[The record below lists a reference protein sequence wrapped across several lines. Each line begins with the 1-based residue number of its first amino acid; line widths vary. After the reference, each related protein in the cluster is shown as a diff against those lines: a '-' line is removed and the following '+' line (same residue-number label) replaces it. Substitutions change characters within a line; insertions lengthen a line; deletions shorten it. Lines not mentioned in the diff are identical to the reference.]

1 MKTLIYI
8 AIMAGVTYLI
18 RMIPF
23 TVFQKKIRSRFVLSF
38 LHYVPYAVLSAM
50 TIPAIFY
57 STGSMVTAAAGTV
70 VAIVL
75 AYFEKPLIVVAL
87 AASAAALLAKAPEFD
102 LLITAESKGIPLA
115 HEMAAQAGMNK
126 YILARKAPKLYMKDP
141 VAVEVKSITT
151 AARQTLYLDKL
162 DMDAMKDKRILI
174 VDDVIS
180 TGESVAALETLV
192 RKAGGNIV
200 GKMAILAEGDAKDR
214 EDILYLEYLPL
225 FDKDG
230 NAL

>member
-70 VAIVL
+70 VASVL

-87 AASAAALLAKAPEFD
+87 AASAAALA
-102 LLITAESKGIPLA
+102 
-115 HEMAAQAGMNK
+115 
-126 YILARKAPKLYMKDP
+126 
-141 VAVEVKSITT
+141 
-151 AARQTLYLDKL
+151 
-162 DMDAMKDKRILI
+162 
-174 VDDVIS
+174 
-180 TGESVAALETLV
+180 TGFV
-192 RKAGGNIV
+192 
-200 GKMAILAEGDAKDR
+200 
-214 EDILYLEYLPL
+214 
-225 FDKDG
+225 F
-230 NAL
+230 